1 MSGPQV
7 DPSAATPE
15 DYNAGVVAGYPATG
29 AAPAPVSSAPAA
41 PDQPAL
47 QTPTDPGTSQ
57 GQSQAA
63 PISAPLMSQDDIDK
77 ALKNLADKQQKAR
90 TEHAQTWMD
99 KLGVKDG
106 VLDPSRIEASQIQT
120 GPDPDNKHGFFKDF
134 GDRLWGATL
143 ESGKDAL
150 GAVAALENYAGASP
164 EELGAMENIK
174 AGIQKHIDATYA
186 DLSNAGKQALTAS
199 IWDGSAFQNPGRYLA
214 GNIADMLPQGAL
226 AVGAGVAG
234 AAAAPEEAFAA
245 TGALIS
251 RYAPEVLGKVLPG
264 LLGPKLTAS
273 LATAATFGGL
283 NAGQTYNA
291 LVDQV
296 ASATPKQL
304 MDVPVYKASIEQGAS
319 DTVARQN
326 VIHTTTAPFVALSGA
341 VGALAGAGLGATAT
355 GALLPAGAS
364 LLKRAMVSAGE
375 TGVTMAAQG
384 AGGDIAQQE
393 GNIAV
398 GTQQNFDPA
407 HTAIAAA
414 SGFAGGVALGG
425 PLGVFHGTHADGTP
439 VKPPAAVPEPV
450 ETHVDP
456 AQKAALDVSL
466 TTPAPTPATTD
477 QPDASQTPGGPPE
490 PPPQPPSPPP
500 APGVGEAPPTAAP
513 APQAGSASPPEPAA
527 QPGAEAPSPAP
538 PAPAPPAPAPPEPA
552 PPPKGV
558 PVRSIQQIVQD
569 DKVPPQQAVQV
580 QRQEIEQNA
589 KVAEERANPP
599 PPQNPP
605 SQTPEPAAQSP
616 QEQPPPSAANAP
628 PVPAEPVQGPAPK
641 APPAPGPILPEG
653 SPPGA
658 GDQQVTPAPAA
669 PGASGPA
676 AGPAASPPKVV
687 TDPGVAAPKAPEPSA
702 PKPEPKVVG
711 SFETAKGSTYQ
722 VHEDGTT
729 TRNKSLH
736 QGHDPKDVGIKPRSA
751 RTIYVSPGNAP
762 YLSGAGLILGPKGF
776 RVALGRDGKAWGLT
790 WNEKE
795 GRWGAS
801 PGARNVQYS
810 DEPALGLAPVELWKP
825 TDDVYKHEAYANQH
839 AGNMI
844 VKLDKAKPP
853 NHSDDIRPEYKPG
866 QAAPEP
872 APTTPEP
879 APTTP
884 EPAPYRQRI
893 AEVQDRDHPRDA
905 VFVPAD
911 AKGVGVGF
919 KGVFVATKKGVG
931 RFYSTD
937 PEKIIAF
944 KNLTPEEITPEKI
957 KELEEPGKLKPTE
970 PSAPEETP
978 APAAQE
984 VIEPKAETPET
995 PEIPETPPVP
1005 TGREEDKTTPAAPE
1019 APPPTETP
1027 ETPQQKLLRVR
1038 EEQKAKRAAE
1048 KARID
1053 NLTKGEQ
1060 FEQDKNVHVEPPTE
1074 GEPEPEPVIQAKPE
1088 PIQAEDEEEPR
1099 DDISETY
1106 KEEVGEGEPEI
1117 IPGEGEGPIIAQQDI
1132 DLGDKTRADTS
1143 TDRLRDAKDLISKV
1157 DDGLMTIHEAAND
1170 FEWTPGKKGGRPAR
1184 DEARTLKGYLNHVVK
1199 LTDPDEI
1206 TRKMDDLIAHMSD
1219 SEKRLTKDVNEAK
1232 RKGDKREARVI
1243 EKEIVT
1249 NLLAKLGKLKN
1260 ELDAHER
1267 NKGYLEA
1274 LEKGDPVGDAV
1285 RDEIKPKGPSLD
1297 KVLRDTEKK
1306 QRLKAAAEEAKA
1318 RKYEPKIEPYAD
1330 RVNRHLALNT
1340 NFIDAMKDA
1349 QDHGQTY
1356 RLKDAMIL
1364 AARNIAKD
1372 GARMGYI
1379 RNLLNHMANMVP
1391 DLEIMTSDH
1400 AYDLGKIDRSRKD
1413 EFDSGQIFG
1422 LHKTERNKDNSI
1434 KQRTVIMPS
1443 RTPEDLDPR
1452 LKAITGPVALAHEA
1466 IHAITFRAISDMTK
1480 IPALRP
1486 MFEALKA
1493 INNEFIRAAKE
1504 ANYTKVLDDIAR
1516 DQVEYSTG
1524 HFYHEVATQHLTNPE
1539 VHAFTSMLR
1548 PSEAFIQEMRR
1559 LGFDKSPTTLWEYF
1573 KDWLRRVVGIQKPD
1587 NAFEGSLLEA
1597 VMAPLQHVLERSAAY
1612 ERGETYDHAASLL
1625 SGRETGD
1632 RGELASALRGALGP
1646 RVDGQVDR
1654 ALRYIDL
1661 GGMTD
1666 RARKALLVATTW
1678 DGIVK
1683 KYRSMFQ
1690 TEDHGDA
1697 LRDLRNA
1704 KEKID
1709 RVNAQYIKD
1718 NGDAVQD
1725 LIKRLQGREELAEL
1739 MNDATIAK
1747 ARLGNP
1753 DPKANKNVKNIQELT
1768 DRYNNLSAD
1777 DRQTYQ
1783 DLRDHYAKMYEDR
1796 ATAERTALIDNFLP
1810 DATPAQK
1817 QAVDD
1822 LLKNRSPKEIQA
1834 FIDNADTSDI
1844 AKMFADT
1851 WDRSRNFVTGIADL
1865 VKGNKLAGDYFPLR
1879 RYGDYVLT
1887 YGDSANKATSDADP
1901 LTRYGMEMFEKKA
1914 DAIARKAELEQA
1926 GHANVSDVMTKQE
1939 SMDKSLKGNIPFVKQ
1954 MLSSLENSSL
1964 SAAQIQEARDLL
1976 TSVVLEHGTTSDAG
1990 RIARRKG
1997 IGGASKEAARTLA
2010 SEHLNFAYKVGR
2022 MLHGGDLQDALT
2034 RMRNTVVDMGR
2045 RGAGPNTQI
2054 VANAVLHEMEQ
2065 RVKAS
2070 SLTTSFTSELAR
2082 KATNFGFMQSVASP
2096 SIMVKH
2102 TLEAQMN
2109 AAALLAPRHGAKA
2122 TLALGKAMRDLGP
2135 RLVKEGAAA
2144 MFKAA
2149 RKGLSASDWDMGR
2162 YGLEQLVKN
2171 GADRG
2176 QMERLFEKAN
2186 AAGLID
2192 HTMDKDIRDIAKG
2205 GSYEKDKLST
2215 VWNRFRDFNT
2225 VGAHAADVMNRMVI
2239 AKATF
2244 DLELEKTG
2252 SEGVAI
2258 ERAIDT
2264 LRDAIPNYGGKARIA
2279 TEKGPLGKIALPLV
2293 QFKNYGL
2300 HMYSVM
2306 LGLAHQSLR
2315 GADAT
2320 ERKEAAL
2327 ALAGILGTHALMAGA
2342 FTILGDP
2349 LTLAGVAYGAA
2360 TGQNKPHD
2368 FEADLRGFF
2377 SDIMGPTAGEI
2388 FSRGLPHAIGIDLS
2402 HNIGLSNLLEM
2413 PELEGY
2419 DGKSFL
2425 KWLGAIA
2432 TGASGE
2438 DASKEVAGLLDLYH
2452 GNFQKGFEGL
2462 LPRPLRDPLKAIRYA
2477 NEGIPGPGGRP
2488 GLPPGGVSPAGL
2500 VGQALGFQP
2509 ADVSE
2514 YREGRAAVAQAKAEA
2529 QVEQQKLSQAW
2540 VTAPDND
2547 ARTEAMQA
2555 IQDYNASHPGEEIQM
2570 PTLFEALRRQRLNT
2584 AAQPNAK
2591 NFGLQLSPRQAKAMA
2606 QAGRFANVN

>member
-1 MSGPQV
+1 MSGSQV

-15 DYNAGVVAGYPATG
+15 DYSAGVVAGYPATG
-29 AAPAPVSSAPAA
+29 AAPAPVSSPPAA

-47 QTPTDPGTSQ
+47 QTDPNTSQ
-57 GQSQAA
+57 SS
-63 PISAPLMSQDDIDK
+63 SALPSYSQDDINK

-99 KLGVKDG
+99 KLGAKDG

-120 GPDPDNKHGFFKDF
+120 GLDPDNNHGFFRDF

-150 GAVAALENYAGASP
+150 GAVSALENYAGASP
-164 EELGAMENIK
+164 EELAAMENIK
-174 AGIQKHIDATYA
+174 AGIQKHVEATYN

-214 GNIADMLPQGAL
+214 GNLADVIPQGAL
-226 AVGAGVAG
+226 AIGAGVGA
-234 AAAAPEEAFAA
+234 AAAAPEEAMAA
-245 TGALIS
+245 TGALIAK
-251 RYAPEVLGKVLPG
+251 YAPQVLGKVLPG
-264 LLGPKLTAS
+264 LLGPKMAGT
-273 LATAATFGGL
+273 LATMATFGGL
-283 NAGQTYNA
+283 NAGQTFNA

-304 MDVPVYKASIEQGAS
+304 MDVPVYKEAIAQGKS
-319 DTVARQN
+319 DTEARQD

-341 VGALAGAGLGATAT
+341 VGAAAGAGFGAVAT
-355 GALLPAGAS
+355 GSLLPAGAS
-364 LLKRAMVSAGE
+364 LLKRAMVSGGE
-375 TGVTMAAQG
+375 AGVTMGLQN

-398 GTQQNFDPA
+398 GTQEKFDPA
-407 HTAIAAA
+407 QTAIAAA
-414 SGFAGGVALGG
+414 SGVVGGFALGG
-425 PLGVFHGTHADGTP
+425 PLGLFHGAHADGAP
-439 VKPPAAVPEPV
+439 VKPPAAVPQPV
-450 ETHVDP
+450 ETHIDP
-456 AQKAALDVSL
+456 AQKAALDVTL

-477 QPDASQTPGGPPE
+477 QPDASQTPGGAPT
-490 PPPQPPSPPP
+490 PSPALTPGVEGAAPPP
-500 APGVGEAPPTAAP
+500 APT
-513 APQAGSASPPEPAA
+513 Q
-527 QPGAEAPSPAP
+527 P
-538 PAPAPPAPAPPEPA
+538 PAPAPTPATSPGTTQPAAAEPSPQPPAPPT
-552 PPPKGV
+552 KGV
-558 PVRSIQQIVQD
+558 PVRSIQEIVQD
-569 DKVPPQQAVQV
+569 EKVPPQQAVQV
-580 QRQEIEQNA
+580 QRQEIAQNA

-599 PPQNPP
+599 ANPP

-616 QEQPPPSAANAP
+616 QEPPPLSAANAP
-628 PVPAEPVQGPAPK
+628 PVPAEPVQGMAPEKVPPAGPQPSEV
-641 APPAPGPILPEG
+641 APPAGGEPTNEV
-653 SPPGA
+653 PP
-658 GDQQVTPAPAA
+658 PAPAA

-676 AGPAASPPKVV
+676 AGPEATPAQAVSE
-687 TDPGVAAPKAPEPSA
+687 PGVAAQP
-702 PKPEPKVVG
+702 
-711 SFETAKGSTYQ
+711 
-722 VHEDGTT
+722 
-729 TRNKSLH
+729 
-736 QGHDPKDVGIKPRSA
+736 
-751 RTIYVSPGNAP
+751 
-762 YLSGAGLILGPKGF
+762 
-776 RVALGRDGKAWGLT
+776 
-790 WNEKE
+790 
-795 GRWGAS
+795 
-801 PGARNVQYS
+801 
-810 DEPALGLAPVELWKP
+810 
-825 TDDVYKHEAYANQH
+825 
-839 AGNMI
+839 
-844 VKLDKAKPP
+844 
-853 NHSDDIRPEYKPG
+853 
-866 QAAPEP
+866 
-872 APTTPEP
+872 TPEP
-879 APTTP
+879 IN
-884 EPAPYRQRI
+884 YRQRI
-893 AEVQDRDHPRDA
+893 AEVQDREHPRDA
-905 VFVPAD
+905 VLVPVGAR
-911 AKGVGVGF
+911 GVGVGF
-919 KGVFVATKKGVG
+919 KGVFVATKKDVG

-937 PEKIIAF
+937 PEKITAF
-944 KNLTPEEITPEKI
+944 KNLKPEEVTPEKI
-957 KELEEPGKLKPTE
+957 NELEEPGKLKTTE
-970 PSAPEETP
+970 PEEAPAPEAAPVAPTAQEETP
-978 APAAQE
+978 A
-984 VIEPKAETPET
+984 
-995 PEIPETPPVP
+995 VP
-1005 TGREEDKTTPAAPE
+1005 TSREEEPAAPV
-1019 APPPTETP
+1019 APPAEAAAPPAEAKP
-1027 ETPQQKLLRVR
+1027 ETPQERLLRIR

-1048 KARID
+1048 KARIQKI
-1053 NLTKGEQ
+1053 TQGEQ
-1060 FEQDKNVHVEPPTE
+1060 FEKDKNVHVETPAE
-1074 GEPEPEPVIQAKPE
+1074 GEAEKEPEPVIQAKPE
-1088 PIQAEDEEEPR
+1088 PIPAEDEEEPR

-1106 KEEVGEGEPEI
+1106 REDVGEAEPEI
-1117 IPGEGEGPIIAQQDI
+1117 IPGEGEAEGPAIAQQDI

-1143 TDRLRDAKDLISKV
+1143 TDRSRDAKDLIAKV
-1157 DDGLMTIHEAAND
+1157 DDGLMTIHEAANE
-1170 FEWTPGKKGGRPAR
+1170 FEWKPGKKGGRPAKPENR
-1184 DEARTLKGYLNHVVK
+1184 NLSAYIKKIIPLFNADEINKKIDDLVQLLSK
-1199 LTDPDEI
+1199 PDEI
-1206 TRKMDDLIAHMSD
+1206 TKLAMDAKKKMDATGKKYNLATHRDLAIGKIV
-1219 SEKRLTKDVNEAK
+1219 EQVKDLQEQIK
-1232 RKGDKREARVI
+1232 
-1243 EKEIVT
+1243 
-1249 NLLAKLGKLKN
+1249 
-1260 ELDAHER
+1260 AHER
-1267 NKGYLEA
+1267 LKNYLEA
-1274 LEKGDPVGDAV
+1274 LEKGDQVGDAV
-1285 RDEIKPKGPSLD
+1285 RDEITPPAPKGPSVD

-1306 QRLKAAAEEAKA
+1306 KRLKAAAEEAKA
-1318 RKYEPKIEPYAD
+1318 RELNPVIEPYAD
-1330 RVNRHLALNT
+1330 RVNRHLADNT
-1340 NFIDAMKDA
+1340 NFIDAIKDA

-1356 RLKDAMIL
+1356 RLKDALTL
-1364 AARNIAKD
+1364 AARNIAK
-1372 GARMGYI
+1372 GGPETNYI
-1379 RNLLNHMANMVP
+1379 RNLLTRLSNMVP
-1391 DLEIMTSDH
+1391 DLETMTSDH
-1400 AYDLGKIDRSRKD
+1400 AYDLGKLDRRLKNQ
-1413 EFDSGQIFG
+1413 FDTGHISG
-1422 LHKTERNKDNSI
+1422 LHKTSFNKDFSI
-1434 KQRTVIMPS
+1434 GERIVIVPS
-1443 RTPEDLDPR
+1443 RVPEGLEPR
-1452 LKAITGPVALAHEA
+1452 MQAMGGPVALAHEA
-1466 IHAITFRAISDMTK
+1466 IHAVTFRAISDIAK
-1480 IPALRP
+1480 IPLHSSEDLPLIP
-1486 MFEALKA
+1486 MRDALKA
-1493 INNEFIRAAKE
+1493 INNEFVRAAKE
-1504 ANYTKVLDDIAR
+1504 ANYAKVLDDIAGG
-1516 DQVEYSTG
+1516 QVEYTTG
-1524 HFYHEVATQHLTNPE
+1524 KFYHEVATQLLTNPE
-1539 VHAFTSMLR
+1539 VHAFASTLK
-1548 PSEAFIQEMRR
+1548 PSEAFLQEMRR

-1573 KDWLRRVVGIQKPD
+1573 KDWLRRALGLQKPGS
-1587 NAFEGSLLEA
+1587 AFEGSLLEA

-1612 ERGETYDHAASLL
+1612 EKAASLL
-1625 SGRETGD
+1625 PGRETGGAP
-1632 RGELASALRGALGP
+1632 GELASMLRGALGP

-1661 GGMTD
+1661 GGVTD
-1666 RARKALLVATTW
+1666 RARSALLVATTW

-1697 LRDLRNA
+1697 LHDLRAA

-1709 RVNAQYIKD
+1709 RVNAQYIKA
-1718 NGDAVQD
+1718 NGDVVED

-1739 MNDATIAK
+1739 MNDATVAK
-1747 ARLGNP
+1747 ARLGNSNP
-1753 DPKANKNVKNIQELT
+1753 NANKNVKNIQELT
-1768 DRYNNLSAD
+1768 DRYNNLSAA

-1783 DLRDHYAKMYEDR
+1783 DLRDHYAKMYEER

-1822 LLKNRSPKEIQA
+1822 LLKKRSPKEIQA

-1844 AKMFADT
+1844 AKMFADK
-1851 WDRSRNFVTGIADL
+1851 WDRSKNFVTGIADL

-1887 YGDSANKATSDADP
+1887 YGDSANDATSDADP
-1901 LTRYGMEMFEKKA
+1901 LTRYGVEMFEKKS

-1926 GHANVSDVMTKQE
+1926 GHANVSEVMTKQE
-1939 SMDKSLKGNIPFVKQ
+1939 SMDKSLKGNIPFVKK
-1954 MLSSLENSSL
+1954 MLSSLDDSSL
-1964 SAAQIQEARDLL
+1964 TAAQIQEARDLL
-1976 TSVVLEHGTTSDAG
+1976 TSVVLEHGTTSDAA

-1997 IGGASKEAARTLA
+1997 IGGASKDAARTLA
-2010 SEHLNFAYKVGR
+2010 SEHLNFAYRIGR

-2096 SIMVKH
+2096 SIMLKH

-2109 AAALLAPRHGAKA
+2109 ATALLAPRHGAKA
-2122 TLALGKAMRDLGP
+2122 TLALGNAMRDLGP

-2149 RKGLSASDWDMGR
+2149 RKGLNANDWDMGR

-2205 GSYEKDKLST
+2205 GSYEKGKLST

-2239 AKATF
+2239 AKAAF

-2327 ALAGILGTHALMAGA
+2327 ALAGILGTHALMAGSL
-2342 FTILGDP
+2342 TILGDP

-2360 TGQNKPHD
+2360 TGQTKPHD
-2368 FEADLRGFF
+2368 FEADLRSFF
-2377 SDIMGPTAGEI
+2377 SDVMGPTMGEI

-2402 HNIGLSNLLEM
+2402 HSIGLSNLLEM
-2413 PELEGY
+2413 PELEGF
-2419 DGKSFL
+2419 DSKSFL

-2432 TGASGE
+2432 TGAAGE
-2438 DASKEVAGLLDLYH
+2438 DASNEVGGLLNIYH
-2452 GNFQKGFEGL
+2452 GNYQKGFEAM

-2488 GLPPGGVSPAGL
+2488 GLPAESISPAGI

-2514 YREGRAAVAQAKAEA
+2514 YREGRAAVEQAKAEA
-2529 QVEQQKLSQAW
+2529 QVEQQRLSQAW
-2540 VTAPDND
+2540 VTAADND

-2555 IQDYNASHPGEEIQM
+2555 IQQYNADHPGEEIQM
-2570 PTLFEALRRQRLNT
+2570 PTLFAALRRARLNQT
-2584 AAQPNAK
+2584 AQPNAQT
-2591 NFGLQLSPRQAKAMA
+2591 FGLELSPRQAKAMA